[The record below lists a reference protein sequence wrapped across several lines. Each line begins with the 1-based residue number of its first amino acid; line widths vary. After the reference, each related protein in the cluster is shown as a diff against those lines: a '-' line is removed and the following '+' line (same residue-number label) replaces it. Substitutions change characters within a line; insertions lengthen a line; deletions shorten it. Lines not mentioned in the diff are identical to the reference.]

1 MKKTPLHAVH
11 KELGAKMVPFGG
23 WDMPVQYTGIIS
35 EHLAT
40 RTKAGLFDVS
50 HMGEIL
56 VEGDASAILTF
67 LEKVTCNTI
76 EGLVDGQVQ
85 YNAVVNSMG
94 GLVDD
99 ITVYKIS
106 SEKYFICSNASNYE
120 AVTKHFNDNNTDPKV
135 KITNDSENWHQL
147 ALQGPEAN
155 SILEDYLSLDLKP
168 LGYYRF
174 AFYDFN
180 HEKILVSRTGYTGE
194 DGFEIYT
201 SIPTGIKIWKEL
213 LEQYKGLGLVPV
225 GLGARDTLRI
235 EAKYPLYG
243 HELLEDRS
251 PIVSGLSWIVK
262 EKKKPFLAYDKIMH
276 DKKMGA
282 YARIVGIRLLEPGV
296 MREDFPIY
304 SQDGVAIGK
313 TTSGTH
319 SPSRKES
326 IGLALIK
333 KEFIQD
339 GQEISVEIRG
349 QKKKAI
355 IHTGKFIEGSVRTN
369 K

>member
-1 MKKTPLHAVH
+1 MKKTPLHAIH

-23 WDMPVQYTGIIS
+23 WDMPVQYSGIIS

-50 HMGEIL
+50 HMGEII
-56 VEGDASAILTF
+56 VEGEASAILEF
-67 LEKVTCNTI
+67 LERVTCNSI
-76 EGLVDGQVQ
+76 ESLVDGQVQ
-85 YNAVVNSMG
+85 YNAVVNERG

-99 ITVYKIS
+99 VTVYKIN
-106 SEKYFICSNASNYE
+106 SEKFFICSNASNYE
-120 AVTKHFNDNNTDPKV
+120 AVTKHFEDNNSDSKV
-135 KITNDSENWHQL
+135 KITNDSENWHQI

-155 SILEDYLSLDLKP
+155 SILEDYLSLDLKA

-180 HEKILVSRTGYTGE
+180 NEKILVSRTGYTGE

-201 SIPTGIKIWKEL
+201 SVPTGVKIWKEL
-213 LEQYKGLGLVPV
+213 LEQYKGLGLLPV

-251 PIVSGLSWIVK
+251 PIVSSLSWIVK

-282 YARIVGIRLLEPGV
+282 FAKIVGIRLLEPGV
-296 MREDFPIY
+296 IREDFPIY
-304 SQDGVAIGK
+304 SEDGEAIGQ

-333 KEFIQD
+333 KDYILD

>member
-1 MKKTPLHAVH
+1 MKKTPLNSIH
-11 KELGAKMVPFGG
+11 KDLGAKMVPFGG
-23 WDMPVQYTGIIS
+23 WEMPVQYAGIIS

-50 HMGEIL
+50 HMGEIV
-56 VEGDASAILTF
+56 VEGEPSDVLAF
-67 LEKVTCNTI
+67 LEKVTCNSI
-76 EGLVDGQVQ
+76 ESMVNGQVQ
-85 YNAVVNSMG
+85 YNAVVNERG

-99 ITVYKIS
+99 ITVYRIDSGKF
-106 SEKYFICSNASNYE
+106 FICSNASNYE
-120 AVTKHFNDNNTDPKV
+120 AVVKHFKEQNKNPKL
-135 KITNDSENWHQL
+135 KIADESNQWHQI

-155 SILEDYLSLDLKP
+155 SILESYLKIKLDS
-168 LGYYRF
+168 LGYYKF
-174 AFYDFN
+174 AFYDFKN
-180 HEKILVSRTGYTGE
+180 EKILVSRTGYTGE

-201 SIPTGIKIWKEL
+201 SIPVGLQIWQEL
-213 LEQYKGLGLVPV
+213 LTQYKDVGLVPV

-243 HELLEDRS
+243 HELLEDRT
-251 PIVSGLSWIVK
+251 PIESSIGWIVK
-262 EKKKPFLAYDKIMH
+262 EKKIPFLGYDRIMH
-276 DKKMGA
+276 DKKLGSNS
-282 YARIVGIRLLEPGV
+282 RIVGIRLLEPGV

-304 SQDGVAIGK
+304 SLDNVQIGK

-333 KEFIQD
+333 KEFIRD

-355 IHTGKFIEGSVRTN
+355 IHTGKFIEGSVRPN

>member
-1 MKKTPLHAVH
+1 MKKTPLHAIH

-23 WDMPVQYTGIIS
+23 WDMPVQYSGIIA

-56 VEGDASAILTF
+56 VEGEASAILEF
-67 LEKVTCNTI
+67 LERVTCNTI
-76 EGLVDGQVQ
+76 ESLVDGQVQ
-85 YNAVVNSMG
+85 YNAVVNERG

-99 ITVYKIS
+99 ITVYKIK

-120 AVTKHFNDNNTDPKV
+120 AVTNHFKENNSDPKV
-135 KITNDSENWHQL
+135 KITNDSENLHQL

-155 SILEDYLSLDLKP
+155 SILADYLSLDLKS

-174 AFYDFN
+174 AFYDFAN
-180 HEKILVSRTGYTGE
+180 EKILVSRTGYTGE

-213 LEQYKGLGLVPV
+213 LEHYKGLGLLPV

-296 MREDFPIY
+296 IREDFPIY
-304 SQDGVAIGK
+304 SLDGVAIGQ

-319 SPSRKES
+319 SPTRKES

-333 KEFIQD
+333 KDFIKD
-339 GQEISVEIRG
+339 GEEISVEIRG